1 MHSGMLTLKHGEGFP
16 ITKKVCGASGM
27 FFPVAI
33 LYKRNGAAREE
44 KHTKTD
50 THPFYF

>member
-1 MHSGMLTLKHGEGFP
+1 MLTLKHGEGFP
-16 ITKKVCGASGM
+16 ITKKVCGASGI
-27 FFPVAI
+27 FFPVVI
-33 LYKRNGAAREE
+33 PYLLSGAAREE